1 MHTIEISDDIYEKA
15 KRTAALDSIDVKTL
29 IEGLVRRHAEYIDLF
44 QHASP
49 DMPPFSLE
57 HYEMDRVPGES
68 EEDYQDR
75 LRMFTTL

>member
-29 IEGLVRRHAEYIDLF
+29 IEGLVRRHAEYIELF
-44 QHASP
+44 QDASP
-49 DMPPFSLE
+49 DMPRFSLE

-68 EEDYQDR
+68 EKDYQER